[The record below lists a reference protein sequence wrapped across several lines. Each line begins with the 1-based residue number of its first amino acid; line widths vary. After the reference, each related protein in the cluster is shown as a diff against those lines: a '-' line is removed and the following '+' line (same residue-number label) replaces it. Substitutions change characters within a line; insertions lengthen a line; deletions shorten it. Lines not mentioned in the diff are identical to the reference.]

1 MEHRVRDIV
10 GEYVARVRQDLD
22 ARGES
27 LSTTLSQ
34 LAAEHHQL
42 LEQQAAEQRTLQARL
57 AEMQQALQD
66 QQAAAE
72 HALRDRQAA
81 EAEAEIARAS
91 EMLQAVREARVGTL
105 ERVLGAFRRIDQSDG
120 LNTILDA
127 LTKAVA
133 SRAARVAI
141 LLVDG
146 YMLRP
151 WGHTGF
157 EAGTGPGEMPL
168 GASGTLAAA
177 VAMRRTTAVPPAG
190 DGQPSAEPAFMRLPA
205 GRQGCIVPL
214 LVGGDVVAVL
224 YADDLT
230 RADDS
235 ADTSSWTDEVE
246 LLARHAAVRLENVTS
261 HRAVEVLARST

>member
-1 MEHRVRDIV
+1 
-10 GEYVARVRQDLD
+10 
-22 ARGES
+22 
-27 LSTTLSQ
+27 
-34 LAAEHHQL
+34 
-42 LEQQAAEQRTLQARL
+42 LQARL
-57 AEMQQALQD
+57 VEMQQALQD
-66 QQAAAE
+66 QQAAAD

-81 EAEAEIARAS
+81 EERAEIARAS
-91 EMLQAVREARVGTL
+91 QVLEAAREARVDTL
-105 ERVLGAFRRIDQSDG
+105 ERVLGAFRRIDQSEG

-133 SRAARVAI
+133 GRAARVAI

-157 EAGTGPGEMPL
+157 EAGTGPSEMPL

-177 VAMRRTTAVPPAG
+177 VAVRKTTVVQQAA
-190 DGQPSAEPAFMRLPA
+190 DGQQNVEPAFMRLPT

-214 LVGGDVVAVL
+214 LVGGDVVAIL

-230 RADDS
+230 RADDG
-235 ADTSSWTDEVE
+235 ADTASWSDEVE
-246 LLARHAAVRLENVTS
+246 LLARHAAVRLENITS
-261 HRAVEVLARST
+261 HRAVEVLARSD